1 MKILKIFFYVFIFT
15 LIQTSAFAD
24 VHFYLGNKEAQIKYE
39 KSLESIVEL
48 LPREFV
54 NSLPLKIEIQ
64 LSHKLSKDE
73 LISAACQADKKVVFG
88 EYNRKN
94 KKIILEQNILE
105 LLASEQTKEIKLN
118 CNHKT
123 MDRFFKAIIIHEI
136 AHLYDDAQ
144 DVSSAPEFIEI
155 ANFKFGLFKLKSKN
169 KDSVRV
175 PDSYETK
182 NIREFFAVNFEYYIL
197 DKDFECKRPTIAKF
211 YNNLL
216 KVENK
221 NNCSKKIPLII
232 STNFKMELREIDF
245 DQVLRIDYLLASK
258 GKGISSGFG
267 HSMLRLVICK
277 DSLNIDKC
285 LNERLGHL
293 VVSFRANVND
303 LEMNP
308 LKGLFGHYPSEL
320 FILNYSDV
328 IDEYTKNEFRDL
340 KAFPL
345 KLSKIEKNNMLQ
357 RIAELHWSYRGPYK
371 FITNNCATETLDLIS
386 SSIDEN
392 RDEKLSALT
401 PNGVLKDLIRENI
414 IDQNLGMD
422 LVQSKHDLLMKAV
435 ENSYKKNNL
444 NKKKLLKFL
453 EKSSPNDRLTE
464 FKKMLPLGID
474 DNEYSH
480 QKVSEVKEML
490 KVSSGFSVI
499 EQQVL
504 SIKNLNLKEKIGQFY
519 LDNKNSEIAKKINL
533 MVNQIKLDEIYKENN
548 DYGIPNS
555 FDFSKYNESIKNR
568 DSNLLYEF
576 EELLKGEFKNE
587 YTEIDQVKV
596 NIEIFNRMSIDLY
609 KRSKESIERYVRDTL
624 LNMTK
629 SDHDLI
635 ILINAKNG
643 DRNALV
649 DLRKRLDPSIVN
661 EREFKDEKIIKML
674 TELFSK

>member
-1 MKILKIFFYVFIFT
+1 MKTSKIFFYVVVYV
-15 LIQTSAFAD
+15 LIQTSAFANA
-24 VHFYLGNKEAQIKYE
+24 HFYLESKEAQIKYE
-39 KSLESIVEL
+39 KSLESILEL

-54 NSLPLKIEIQ
+54 NYLPVKIEIQ
-64 LSHKLSKDE
+64 LSHKLSKDV
-73 LISAACQADKKVVFG
+73 LVTSACQSDKKVVFG
-88 EYNRKN
+88 EYNRKS
-94 KKIILEQNILE
+94 KESVLA
-105 LLASEQTKEIKLN
+105 LLASDKTKEIKLN

-123 MDRFFKAIIIHEI
+123 MDRLLKAIIIHEI
-136 AHLYDDAQ
+136 AHLYDDALNI
-144 DVSSAPEFIEI
+144 SSASEFIEI

-169 KDSVRV
+169 KDSIRV

-211 YNNLL
+211 FNNLL
-216 KVENK
+216 KIENK
-221 NNCSKKIPLII
+221 TNCSKKIPLII
-232 STNFKMELREIDF
+232 STNFKMELKEIDF
-245 DQVLRIDYLLASK
+245 DQVLRIDYLIASK

-320 FILNYSDV
+320 FVLNYSDV

-340 KAFPL
+340 KAYPL
-345 KLSKIEKNNMLQ
+345 KLSKIEKNNILQ

-386 SSIDEN
+386 SGIDED

-414 IDQNLGMD
+414 IDQNIAVD
-422 LVQSKHDLLMKAV
+422 LVQSKHDLLIKAM

-444 NKKKLLKFL
+444 NKKKLIRFL
-453 EKSSPNDRLTE
+453 EMSKPNDRLIE
-464 FKKMLPLGID
+464 FKVLLPIGEN

-480 QKVSEVKEML
+480 QKVSELKEML
-490 KVSSGFSVI
+490 KISSGFSVI
-499 EQQVL
+499 EQQIL
-504 SIKNLNLKEKIGQFY
+504 SIKNLNLKEKIGKFY
-519 LDNKNSEIAKKINL
+519 LDNKNSEIAKKINFML
-533 MVNQIKLDEIYKENN
+533 NQIKLDEIYKESN
-548 DYGIPNS
+548 DYGIPNF

-568 DSNLLYEF
+568 DLNLLYEF
-576 EELLKGEFKNE
+576 EELLKAEFKDE
-587 YTEIDQVKV
+587 YTEIDQVKI
-596 NIEIFNRMSIDLY
+596 NIETFNKMSIDLY
-609 KRSKESIERYVRDTL
+609 KRSKESIEHYVRGTL

-629 SDHDLI
+629 SDHDLV
-635 ILINAKNG
+635 ILIKAKNG
-643 DRNALV
+643 EHSAIE

-674 TELFSK
+674 IELFSK